1 MRTALVSF
9 IMISGFVFA
18 ASAQEDVADDRTPV
32 AVLGLSS
39 VEGDD
44 QVAGTIS
51 RTLHVH
57 ANQRDDWSVQTE
69 VDVTLAQ
76 MILAHGCG
84 DIPDR
89 GCLTRIAAPMQTERQ
104 GLILFGRMRRR
115 GEGSDDVRI
124 ELVLFDVRLD
134 RATHRA
140 VFDER
145 LSDIIIRGRLDDAVG
160 RWLDRLRHAPQSVFE
175 DTGQPY
181 FEATANSPPGNPNEA
196 LEVAGWSLV
205 GVAAASLIGAVTSGG
220 VLLGHNG
227 DARYQAY
234 RSSWD
239 AATVGNVCDAAASDP
254 SPEGRHALGVC
265 NDGSVHEALVPLFW
279 TIAGLSAAA
288 GVLLV
293 WHPWTGSPESP
304 AVGILPVLG
313 PTQGGLSVI
322 GAF

>member
-175 DTGQPY
+175 DTG
-181 FEATANSPPGNPNEA
+181 SP
-196 LEVAGWSLV
+196 
-205 GVAAASLIGAVTSGG
+205 
-220 VLLGHNG
+220 
-227 DARYQAY
+227 
-234 RSSWD
+234 
-239 AATVGNVCDAAASDP
+239 AAT
-254 SPEGRHALGVC
+254 
-265 NDGSVHEALVPLFW
+265 
-279 TIAGLSAAA
+279 
-288 GVLLV
+288 
-293 WHPWTGSPESP
+293 
-304 AVGILPVLG
+304 
-313 PTQGGLSVI
+313 
-322 GAF
+322 